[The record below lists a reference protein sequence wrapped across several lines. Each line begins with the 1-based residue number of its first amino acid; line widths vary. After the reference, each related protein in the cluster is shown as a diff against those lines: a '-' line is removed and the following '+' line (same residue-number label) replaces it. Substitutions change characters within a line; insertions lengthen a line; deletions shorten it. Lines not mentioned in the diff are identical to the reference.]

1 MEYLRIP
8 NWEDY
13 QHYKDR
19 APPWIKLHNALLDD
33 YEFCSLP
40 DAAKFQVI
48 CLWLLASRLNNII
61 PADPD
66 WIANRIGA
74 NTPVDLAVLLEAGFI
89 EPVPAEHV
97 ATQTEQVATQDKKGA
112 GAMSKTAPAWGNRHI
127 PKAIKELVHERDN
140 GTCQTC
146 GSTENIEFDHIV
158 PISKG
163 GVSIDSNLQLLC
175 RSCNRRKRAKPA
187 EQVATQDAGA
197 DSGLRSLEGEGEGEG
212 EGEREKKEKS
222 PPKKKSASKAKSK
235 HKNPE
240 GFEKVWL
247 LKPSR
252 SGGNPKRSA
261 QSAWNARME
270 EKHDPEEI
278 SAGVIRYTNW
288 LRAKGSIGTEYV
300 MQMATF
306 LGPDLHFQEKWQ
318 ETAVK
323 SEYLDM

>member
-212 EGEREKKEKS
+212 EGEDEVIAAIEKLQKEGIGKLDIEDMMETS
-222 PPKKKSASKAKSK
+222 E
-235 HKNPE
+235 PE
-240 GFEKVWL
+240 V
-247 LKPSR
+247 
-252 SGGNPKRSA
+252 
-261 QSAWNARME
+261 
-270 EKHDPEEI
+270 
-278 SAGVIRYTNW
+278 
-288 LRAKGSIGTEYV
+288 
-300 MQMATF
+300 QMDNTAP
-306 LGPDLHFQEKWQ
+306 L
-318 ETAVK
+318 ETARK
-323 SEYLDM
+323 KLQTAIDDERYEDAARLRDEIKQMEQKA